1 MKNSEIGELIKGFE
15 NLRIEIEKM
24 NEHKR
29 SIQEKLTRLV
39 EDGATYGDFKTTLKI
54 YPEGTKYFSWSKAE
68 EGLTTVILEKIR
80 PFLKVSERVS
90 LTFKR
95 MTTHE

>member
-15 NLRIEIEKM
+15 NLRIEIDVM
-24 NEHKR
+24 NERKK
-29 SIQEKLTRLV
+29 SILDKLTKLIK
-39 EDGATYGDFKTTLKI
+39 DGETYGDFKASFKV
-54 YPEGTKYFSWSKAE
+54 YPEGAKYFSWSKAE

>member
-1 MKNSEIGELIKGFE
+1 MTKSEIGELIKNFE

-54 YPEGTKYFSWSKAE
+54 YPEGNKYFSWSKAE
-68 EGLTTVILEKIR
+68 EGLTEAVLEKIR
-80 PFLKVSERVS
+80 PFLKVSERVVLS
-90 LTFKR
+90 FKS
-95 MTTHE
+95 MVSYD